1 MLGDKDRGLLL
12 NLTGDGKGKSTSAFG
27 TAVRAL
33 GWGWRVAILQF
44 LKGDRMTGER
54 NFFTTHF
61 PEMIFED
68 LGLGLSTHPGDH
80 AGAAR
85 RGWERAK
92 ELLAGFDGELLILD
106 ALNVALRNGYLSA
119 DEVIPALTGRRET
132 LNVIVTGRGA
142 PPELVAVS
150 DLVSEVR
157 EIRHP
162 FRSGIP
168 AQKGIDY

>member
-1 MLGDKDRGLLL
+1 MLNEENRGLLL

-27 TAVRAL
+27 IAIRAL
-33 GWGWRVAILQF
+33 GWNWRVAILQF
-44 LKGDRMTGER
+44 LKSDRPTGER

-61 PEMIFED
+61 PEVIFED
-68 LGLGLSTHPGDH
+68 LGLGLTTHPGDH

-85 RGWERAK
+85 RGWARAK

-106 ALNVALRNGYLSA
+106 ELNVALRNGYLDVA
-119 DEVIPALTGRRET
+119 EVVSLLSERRGT

-162 FRSGIP
+162 FREGVP

>member
-1 MLGDKDRGLLL
+1 MLHEEDRGLLL

-27 TAVRAL
+27 IAVRAL
-33 GWGWRVAILQF
+33 GWNWRVAILQF
-44 LKGDRMTGER
+44 LKGDRPTGER
-54 NFFTTHF
+54 NFFTTNF
-61 PEMIFED
+61 PEVIFED
-68 LGLGLSTHPGDH
+68 WGLGLTNHPGDH

-92 ELLAGFDGELLILD
+92 ELLAGFRGELLILD
-106 ALNVALRNGYLSA
+106 ELNVALRNGYLVC
-119 DEVIPALTGRRET
+119 DEVVESLVNRRGN

-162 FRSGIP
+162 FRNGVP

>member
-1 MLGDKDRGLLL
+1 MLHENDRGLLL
-12 NLTGDGKGKSTSAFG
+12 NLTGDGKGKSTGAFG
-27 TAVRAL
+27 IAIRAL
-33 GWGWRVAILQF
+33 GWNWRVAILQF
-44 LKGDRMTGER
+44 LKSARPTGER
-54 NFFTTHF
+54 NFFTRHF

-68 LGLGLSTHPGDH
+68 LGLGLTTHPGDH

-92 ELLAGFDGELLILD
+92 ELLTGFDGELLILD
-106 ALNVALRNGYLSA
+106 ELNVALRNGYL
-119 DEVIPALTGRRET
+119 DGNEVVAALANRRAG

-142 PPELVAVS
+142 LPELVAVS

-162 FRSGIP
+162 FRQGVP

>member
-1 MLGDKDRGLLL
+1 
-12 NLTGDGKGKSTSAFG
+12 
-27 TAVRAL
+27 
-33 GWGWRVAILQF
+33 
-44 LKGDRMTGER
+44 
-54 NFFTTHF
+54 
-61 PEMIFED
+61 MIFED
-68 LGLGLSTHPGDH
+68 LGLGLTTHPGDH

-85 RGWERAK
+85 RGWARAK

-106 ALNVALRNGYLSA
+106 ELNVALRNGYLSA